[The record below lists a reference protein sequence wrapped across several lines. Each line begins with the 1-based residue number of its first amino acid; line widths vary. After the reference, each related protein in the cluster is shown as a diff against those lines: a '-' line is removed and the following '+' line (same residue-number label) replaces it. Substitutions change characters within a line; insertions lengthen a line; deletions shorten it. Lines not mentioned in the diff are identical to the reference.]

1 MVVIADCHK
10 IKFYIHRMLLHYCL
24 SGPLYDSFENTS
36 VHCVTTFIALQYLS
50 IASTNS
56 PSAAF
61 SASSRSLFTN
71 SMLML
76 FEMFQQNTSKLPSF
90 FFIACCIIFK
100 GEKSIEQNEK
110 QTKRIYLFL
119 YSKSMADFEAFC

>member
-24 SGPLYDSFENTS
+24 SGPLYDSFENAS
-36 VHCVTTFIALQYLS
+36 VSVFCVTTFIALQYLS

-61 SASSRSLFTN
+61 STSSRSLFTN
-71 SMLML
+71 SMFML
-76 FEMFQQNTSKLPSF
+76 FEMFQNTSK
-90 FFIACCIIFK
+90 IA
-100 GEKSIEQNEK
+100 
-110 QTKRIYLFL
+110 
-119 YSKSMADFEAFC
+119 